1 MQKGTSEKRFRLIL
15 WSGSNRV
22 VTSMHSKHRYI
33 KRKKENYRYVLW
45 MSFIILWM
53 IMNTL
58 TRAKSFILESF
69 FFFLVFM
76 YKRIPMNGNCACL
89 HVGFKYWCHKNTQ
102 RLSWIFHGQ
111 SERFDLQYVLLPI
124 MDYTMSV
131 FDGGLWFKFEGQQT
145 IKRSNILTPQFPHY
159 DRKWDG

>member
-69 FFFLVFM
+69 FLFWSLCTRESPWP
-76 YKRIPMNGNCACL
+76 KTA
-89 HVGFKYWCHKNTQ
+89 HV
-102 RLSWIFHGQ
+102 S
-111 SERFDLQYVLLPI
+111 
-124 MDYTMSV
+124 MSA
-131 FDGGLWFKFEGQQT
+131 
-145 IKRSNILTPQFPHY
+145 SNIDATKIHSASLEYFMDSLKDLIYSMFYFLLWTIQCQYLMVASDLSSKVNRP
-159 DRKWDG
+159 